1 MHFSLHLQHEQELLF
16 CELAA
21 ARSVPLGPLQAQE
34 DLLGSIFPHPQPQ
47 PFLDSLFLED
57 PLLHPQDLL
66 GSILQEPEPQP
77 FLDSLFLNDSLLHPQ
92 EDVLFE

>member
-16 CELAA
+16 CELAT

-34 DLLGSIFPHPQPQ
+34 DLLGSIFPHPH
-47 PFLDSLFLED
+47 PFLDSSFLED

-66 GSILQEPEPQP
+66 GSTLLEPQP
-77 FLDSLFLNDSLLHPQ
+77 LLNSLFLNDSLLHLQ